1 MIIIKISSILMLIV
15 LFSFS
20 DVISQNNNEQIDKLI
35 IGKVYKVRIINGWE
49 AEGELKNIDS
59 SNIIIQTKNKSFT
72 IPKVEI
78 TLIEGKDGFIM
89 ENGITKKADGNK
101 FKFGILGGLDLAKA
115 IFNSEATN
123 TRSGIE
129 IGILFEFYTSKLFS
143 IQPGISYIQKGSKFE
158 NEVVVITQKMNYL
171 EFPLICN
178 FKFTS
183 GKIAPYLSTGFYLST
198 RVSCY
203 QNQEYSS
210 GERYEYD
217 TKEYFDKA
225 DLGWIAGGGVN
236 FTVSKSTDLFVNFY
250 YSMGLTNIINSS
262 QSFDNATVHNR
273 GMQITAGVKLF

>member
-1 MIIIKISSILMLIV
+1 MMTIKNISAILIIA
-15 LFSFS
+15 LFSCADVFS
-20 DVISQNNNEQIDKLI
+20 QTSDSQIDKLV
-35 IGKVYKVRIINGWE
+35 IGNVYKVRILNGWE
-49 AEGELKNIDS
+49 SEGELMSKDS
-59 SNIIIQTKNKSFT
+59 NNIIIKTKSKTFT
-72 IPKVEI
+72 IPKNEI
-78 TLIEGKDGFIM
+78 TLIEGKGGFIM
-89 ENGITKKADGNK
+89 QNGVIKKGNDNK
-101 FKFGILGGLDLAKA
+101 FKFGILGGLDLAKV

-123 TRSGIE
+123 TRSGFE
-129 IGILFEFYTSKLFS
+129 TGIFFEFVLENYIS

-236 FTVSKSTDLFVNFY
+236 FTVSKNMDLFANFY
-250 YSMGLTNIINSS
+250 YSMGLTNIINSTET
-262 QSFDNATVHNR
+262 FDNATVHNR
-273 GMQITAGVKLF
+273 GMQITAGIKLY